1 MINRKGKGATMRPC
15 PSLVTLSVSLLML
28 FLLSA
33 GPAAGKTL
41 YVKTFGN
48 DSASCTAAAPCRTV
62 RHAVSVADSGD
73 TIAVGAGTFGEGEG
87 ISILKDL
94 TIAGP
99 WFLATRVTLGLID
112 RSQKFRPVFNIEPGA
127 KAKLSNLTISG
138 GSGGG
143 ITNQGSLT
151 LTNVWVTN
159 NTGGNGVTN
168 SPDATLSMTNVGVA
182 HNSGFNGLD
191 NRGTAFLVDSRV
203 EATSRLGSFPGHGI
217 YNAGTMIVSRGL
229 IAGNDG
235 TGFIQPGQS
244 TECTAAAY
252 LINVTISGN
261 RNSGIFAGCGQLILR
276 HVTIAANTAPGG
288 AAAGLRVQ
296 YTTPVLENSIVA
308 TNGGKQCGFLGDKS
322 IEISY
327 SLVGDDS
334 CTFFL
339 FPGSTAG
346 NLVGVDPKLS
356 ALAYRV
362 GEDLIVK
369 LFHIGANRVQAL
381 LPGSPAIDSGADALC
396 TTPFAVNGGGSLIDQ
411 LGVQRP
417 VDGDGDGKAR
427 CDMGAYEYQPPK

>member
-1 MINRKGKGATMRPC
+1 MINRKGKGATMRPS
-15 PSLVTLSVSLLML
+15 PSLATLSVSLLML
-28 FLLSA
+28 LLLSA

-41 YVKTFGN
+41 YVKTSGK
-48 DSASCTAAAPCRTV
+48 DTASCTAADPCKTIS
-62 RHAVSVADSGD
+62 HAVAVADSAD
-73 TIAVGAGTFGEGEG
+73 TIAVGAGTFGEGAG
-87 ISILKDL
+87 IAIKKDL

-99 WFLATRVTLGLID
+99 WFLATRVTLGFID
-112 RSQKFRPVFNIEPGA
+112 RSQMFRPVFSIEPGA
-127 KAKLSNLTISG
+127 KVKLTNLTISG
-138 GSGGG
+138 GNGGG

-159 NTGGNGVTN
+159 NTNGSGIN
-168 SPDATLSMTNVGVA
+168 NSSPDATLSMTNVGVT
-182 HNSGFNGLD
+182 HNSGSHGLD

-203 EATSRLGSFPGHGI
+203 EATSQLGALQGGGI
-217 YNAGTMIVSRGL
+217 YNEGAMIVSRGL

-235 TGFIQPGQS
+235 AGFAQGGPP

-261 RNSGIFAGCGQLILR
+261 RNRGITAGCGQLILR
-276 HVTIAANTAPGG
+276 HVTIAANTTQAGS
-288 AAAGLRVQ
+288 AGLQVH
-296 YTTPVLENSIVA
+296 YTIPVLENSIVA
-308 TNGGKQCGFLGDKS
+308 TNGGKQCDFLGDKS
-322 IEISY
+322 IDISY

-334 CTFFL
+334 CTSFL
-339 FPGSTAG
+339 FPSASVG
-346 NLVGVDPKLS
+346 NLAGVDPKLS

-362 GEDLIVK
+362 GEELIVK

-396 TTPFAVNGGGSLIDQ
+396 TDPFALEGGGSLSDQ
-411 LGVQRP
+411 LGFQRP